1 MRVFFEVYYKIFSF
15 SQQKEK
21 QEVYQSML
29 EYPIY
34 KLLAQFS
41 YLVDDKGV
49 LLPEYA

>member
-15 SQQKEK
+15 SQQKER
-21 QEVYQSML
+21 QEVFQSML
-29 EYPIY
+29 DYPIY
-34 KLLAQFS
+34 KHLAQFS